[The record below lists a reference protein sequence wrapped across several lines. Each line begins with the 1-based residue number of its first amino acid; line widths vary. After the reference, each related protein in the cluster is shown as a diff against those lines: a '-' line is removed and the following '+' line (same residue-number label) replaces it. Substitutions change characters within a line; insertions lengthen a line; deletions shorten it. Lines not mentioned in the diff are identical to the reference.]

1 LLSFGL
7 HYLRLARKSKFSR
20 SVECLGRRT
29 GYHRGMNLL
38 INFLNGERLRVRRGD
53 LSGGGG
59 I

>member
-7 HYLRLARKSKFSR
+7 HHLRLSRKSKFSR
-20 SVECLGRRT
+20 SFECLGKRT

-38 INFLNGERLRVRRGD
+38 INFSNGEGLRVRRG
-53 LSGGGG
+53 